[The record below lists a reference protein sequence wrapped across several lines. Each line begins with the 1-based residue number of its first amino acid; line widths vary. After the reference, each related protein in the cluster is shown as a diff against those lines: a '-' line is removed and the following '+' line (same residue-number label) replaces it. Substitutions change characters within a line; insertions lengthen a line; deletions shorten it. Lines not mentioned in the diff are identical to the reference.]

1 MVEPANIG
9 VTVEADPVP
18 LSLVIAGTI
27 RRALA
32 AGAGRSARVKGVVVL
47 ASSTNAQ
54 AVTIR
59 FSGDSIHVER
69 GAAADADVT
78 ISADLDTMSEPD
90 APSPK
95 VTGLARH
102 PRLALAASK
111 VLDPPVG
118 TWREEASKF
127 LGVALTDEVMVR
139 PVRVVCTD
147 DDVGGELQLGGD
159 GPPNLEIHGPGARLA
174 NAFSGTSHIIEE
186 VLAEKILVVGDL
198 RDLSILAGK
207 VFEMMFGEE
216 GWTTSV

>member
-1 MVEPANIG
+1 ME
-9 VTVEADPVP
+9 VTVEPDPVP
-18 LSLVIAGTI
+18 LTLVIAGTI
-27 RRALA
+27 RRALT
-32 AGAGRSARVKGVVVL
+32 AGAGRSARVKGAVVL
-47 ASSTNAQ
+47 TSSTDAQ

-59 FSGDSIHVER
+59 FSGDSIYVER

-118 TWREEASKF
+118 SWREEATRF
-127 LGVALTDEVMVR
+127 LEVALVDEVMVR

-147 DDVGGELQLGGD
+147 DGGELQLGGG
-159 GPPNLEIHGPGARLA
+159 GPANMEIHGPARRLA
-174 NAFSGTSHIIEE
+174 NAFSGTTHIVEE
-186 VLAEKILVVGDL
+186 VLAEKIQVIGDL
-198 RDLSILAGK
+198 RDRGSVLSRVLR
-207 VFEMMFGEE
+207 
-216 GWTTSV
+216 

>member
-1 MVEPANIG
+1 MAEWAKME
-9 VTVEADPVP
+9 VTVEPDPVP
-18 LSLVIAGTI
+18 LTLVIAGTI
-27 RRALA
+27 RRALI
-32 AGAGRSARVKGVVVL
+32 AGGGRSARVKGAVVL
-47 ASSTNAQ
+47 TSSTDAQ

-59 FSGDSIHVER
+59 FSGDSIYVER

-90 APSPK
+90 APSPS

-118 TWREEASKF
+118 SWREEATRF
-127 LGVALTDEVMVR
+127 LEVALVDEVMVR

-147 DDVGGELQLGGD
+147 DGGELQLGGE
-159 GPPNLEIHGPGARLA
+159 GPANMEIHGPARRLA
-174 NAFSGTSHIIEE
+174 NAFSGTTHIVEE
-186 VLAEKILVVGDL
+186 VLAEKIQVIGDL

-207 VFEMMFGEE
+207 VFELMFGEQ

>member
-1 MVEPANIG
+1 
-9 VTVEADPVP
+9 
-18 LSLVIAGTI
+18 
-27 RRALA
+27 
-32 AGAGRSARVKGVVVL
+32 VVVL
-47 ASSTNAQ
+47 ASSITAQ
-54 AVTIR
+54 AATIR

-78 ISADLDTMSEPD
+78 ISADLDTMNEPD

-147 DDVGGELQLGGD
+147 DGGELQLGGD
-159 GPPNLEIHGPGARLA
+159 GPPNMEIHGPAHRLA
-174 NAFSGTSHIIEE
+174 NAFSGTTHIVEE
-186 VLAEKILVVGDL
+186 VLAEKIQVIGDL

-207 VFEMMFGEE
+207 VFELMFGEE